1 MQQVQYAATRPKQKS
16 RAKATQ
22 TLVLKTAIGSL
33 TLVILFMYL
42 LPLIFSVVGSLK
54 SKAQASD
61 ANSPILP
68 SLAQKFTYNGE
79 EFDIYNVPLEGGTRE
94 LALVK
99 RGRSESSFVDPSNP
113 GAGVIVWKGVWR
125 TLSPAYRT
133 APQWDNYPKAFNFI
147 NFLRLLS
154 YTLMY
159 ASITT
164 IAAVGSAALV
174 AYGFARFQ
182 FPFKNAFFVVLVA
195 TIILPPQVTSIPT
208 YALFYKLGW
217 IGSWLPLIIPQFFSN
232 AYNVFLLRQYFM
244 TIPRESEESA
254 KIDGAGPIRIFFS
267 IMLPQ
272 AVPALIA
279 VGLFH
284 FFFAWNDFFGPLV
297 YLAGNDSVNPLS
309 LGLFRF
315 NGLYSSE
322 NQLVQAASVMTM
334 ILPLTIF
341 FFAQRF
347 FIQGVVT
354 TGVDK

>member
-61 ANSPILP
+61 ANAPILP
-68 SLAQKFTYNGE
+68 SIAQKYTYNGE

>member
-1 MQQVQYAATRPKQKS
+1 MQQVQYAPIKQNKKS

-22 TLVLKTAIGSL
+22 DLVLKTAIGSF
-33 TLVILFMYL
+33 TLVILLMYL

-61 ANSPILP
+61 SNAPILP
-68 SLAQKFTYNGE
+68 SVAQKFTYQGE
-79 EFDIYNVPLEGGTRE
+79 EFDVYNVPLEGVTRE

-113 GAGVIVWKGVWR
+113 NALIVWKGAWR
-125 TLSPAYRT
+125 TLSPAYHT

-208 YALFYKLGW
+208 YALFFKLGW

-254 KIDGAGPIRIFFS
+254 KIDGAGPLRIFFS

-334 ILPLTIF
+334 ILPLAIF

-347 FIQGVVT
+347 FIQGVVA

>member
-1 MQQVQYAATRPKQKS
+1 MQNVQYATRRPKKKS
-16 RAKATQ
+16 QAKARQ
-22 TLVLKTAIGSL
+22 ILVLKTATGSL
-33 TLVILFMYL
+33 TLVILLMYL
-42 LPLIFSVVGSLK
+42 LPLVFSLVGSLK

-61 ANSPILP
+61 ANAPILP
-68 SLAQKFTYNGE
+68 SVAQKYAYQGE
-79 EFDIYNVPLEGGTRE
+79 EFDIYTVPFEFGNRE
-94 LALVK
+94 LALIK
-99 RGRSESSFVDPSNP
+99 PGRSQSLFIDPSNP
-113 GAGVIVWKGVWR
+113 VAGVIVWQGAWR
-125 TLSPAYRT
+125 TLNPAYRT

-159 ASITT
+159 AGITT

-272 AVPALIA
+272 ALPALIA

-284 FFFAWNDFFGPLV
+284 FFFAWNDFFGPLI

-322 NQLVQAASVMTM
+322 NQLVQAASVLTM

-347 FIQGVVT
+347 FIQGVVA

>member
-1 MQQVQYAATRPKQKS
+1 MQAQHATNTKPNRKS
-16 RAKATQ
+16 QSKETQ
-22 TLVLKTAIGSL
+22 TRVLKSATFSL
-33 TLVILFMYL
+33 TLVILFLYL
-42 LPLIFSVVGSLK
+42 LPFLFSVVGSLK
-54 SKAQASD
+54 SKEQASD
-61 ANSPILP
+61 PNSPILP
-68 SLAQKFTYNGE
+68 AVLQTFVYQGE
-79 EFDIYNVPLEGGTRE
+79 KLDLYRVPLEEGDRD
-94 LALVK
+94 LALLK
-99 RGRSESSFVDPSNP
+99 RGRNQSSFVDPVAP
-113 GAGVIVWKGVWR
+113 DKAPVVWKGAWR
-125 TLSPAYRT
+125 TLSPAYRV
-133 APQWDNYPKAFNFI
+133 APQWQNYPRAFQFI
-147 NFLRLLS
+147 SFMRLLG

-164 IAAVGSAALV
+164 FAAVSSAAVV

-182 FPFKNAFFVVLVA
+182 FPFKNTIFILLVA

-208 YALFYKLGW
+208 FAMFYKLGW
-217 IGSWLPLIIPQFFSN
+217 IGTWLPLIIPQFFAN
-232 AYNVFLLRQYFM
+232 AYNVFLLRQYFL

-254 KIDGAGPIRIFFS
+254 KIDGAGPVRIFFS
-267 IMLPQ
+267 IVLPQ

-297 YLAGNDSVNPLS
+297 YLSGNESANPLS

-322 NQLVQAASVMTM
+322 NQLVQAASIMTM
-334 ILPLTIF
+334 VLPLTIF

-347 FIQGVVT
+347 FIQGVVA

>member
-1 MQQVQYAATRPKQKS
+1 MQQVQYATSRPKQKS

-33 TLVILFMYL
+33 TLVILLMYL

-68 SLAQKFTYNGE
+68 SLAQKFSYQGE
-79 EFDIYNVPLEGGTRE
+79 EFDVYNVPLEAGTRE
-94 LALVK
+94 LALVR
-99 RGRSESSFVDPSNP
+99 RGRSESSFVDPTNP
-113 GAGVIVWKGVWR
+113 GAIIVWKGAWR

-154 YTLMY
+154 FTLMY

-164 IAAVGSAALV
+164 VAAVGSAALV

-347 FIQGVVT
+347 FIQGVVA

>member
-1 MQQVQYAATRPKQKS
+1 MQQVQYAPTKQNKKS

-22 TLVLKTAIGSL
+22 DLVLKTAIGSF
-33 TLVILFMYL
+33 TLVILLMYL
-42 LPLIFSVVGSLK
+42 LPLIFSIVGSLK

-68 SLAQKFTYNGE
+68 SLAQTYTYKGE
-79 EFDIYNVPLEGGTRE
+79 AFDVYNVPLEGTIRE

-113 GAGVIVWKGVWR
+113 GAGVIVWKGAWR
-125 TLSPAYRT
+125 TLNPAYRT

-147 NFLRLLS
+147 NFLRLLG

-182 FPFKNAFFVVLVA
+182 FPFKNAFFVILVA

-208 YALFYKLGW
+208 YALFFKLGW

-347 FIQGVVT
+347 FIQGVVA